1 MNAPSPSHI
10 TTDPA
15 IRPHELGEL
24 LSAFN
29 DATARLQLAHES
41 LHAEV
46 AQLKNDLREAN
57 EQLERSRRLAA
68 LGEMAAGIAHEVRN
82 PLGSIRLYARM
93 LEQDLAS
100 RPEERKLAEK
110 IGSAVRGLDAVVCDV
125 LNFARET
132 PIRATRV
139 SAGALLRGAID
150 EVLADERLMQPRTGP
165 GVFVATIDPECD
177 TIVVECDEQLTH
189 RALVNVIRNAV
200 EAMLHPE
207 VKAADSRELRA
218 PQLCLGAR
226 RTEAGDAISLFVRDT
241 GPGIPPE
248 AMERIFNPFFT
259 TRATGTGL
267 GLAIVHRIVDAHGGR
282 TRVRNLAVEHA
293 SQHQQP
299 GAAVAAGGLGAVGG
313 AEVELLFPVARA
325 CAAERDRGIEMPRVE
340 VCVGAMAGSQSLQS
354 RVREDDK

>member
-1 MNAPSPSHI
+1 MTQAAATTPAPAQPPI
-10 TTDPA
+10 P
-15 IRPHELGEL
+15 PHELGEL

-29 DATARLQLAHES
+29 DATARLQVAHES

-46 AQLKNDLREAN
+46 ARLKGELREAN

-93 LEQDLAS
+93 LEQDLAG

-110 IGSAVRGLDAVVCDV
+110 IGAAVRGLDAVVCDV
-125 LNFARET
+125 LNFAREM
-132 PIRATRV
+132 PVRATLA
-139 SAGALLRGAID
+139 SAGALLRGAVD
-150 EVLADERLMQPRTGP
+150 EVLADERLTRAGHAAPVRIAP
-165 GVFVATIDPECD
+165 IDPLCD
-177 TIVVECDEQLTH
+177 DTLLHCDEQHVH

-200 EAMLHPE
+200 EAMLPE
-207 VKAADSRELRA
+207 ERSPQPRPQREPVLSV
-218 PQLCLGAR
+218 GVR
-226 RTEAGDAISLFVRDT
+226 RDESGEFIALFVRDT

-282 TRVRNLAVEHA
+282 IRVRNLPGTDVHHA
-293 SQHQQP
+293 
-299 GAAVAAGGLGAVGG
+299 G
-313 AEVELLFPVARA
+313 AEVELQFPAARP
-325 CAAERDRGIEMPRVE
+325 AAAPKQEHGATTPRVE
-340 VCVGAMAGSQSLQS
+340 VCAGIEVGSMVRHE
-354 RVREDDK
+354 RVRENAA